1 MPETVGE
8 FLKTKL
14 GNMARWV
21 SDGVGKENL
30 TIDPVAFVDER
41 SELECV
47 VLAETI
53 ATEKAAIMS
62 RDWRGLVKL
71 LDRQAV
77 PAEWANS
84 FACLLHAVKA
94 HEEMHERFWRY
105 MEMFRDVINKSNE

>member
-1 MPETVGE
+1 MAETVGE

-30 TIDPVAFVDER
+30 TIDPVAFIDDR
-41 SELECV
+41 SEFECV
-47 VLAETI
+47 VLAQTV
-53 ATEKAAIMS
+53 ATEAQAIMT

-71 LDRQAV
+71 LSQDAV
-77 PAEWANS
+77 PVEWAES

-94 HEEMHERFWRY
+94 HEEMHDKFWRY
-105 MEMFRDVINKSNE
+105 MELFRDVINKSNE